1 VGREEVPP
9 PAPEN
14 EGGIWA
20 ERDAAAGGAP
30 SRSEGGLQAERD
42 ITAGRDVAGRDI
54 NTTHIGLS
62 ESAILRLLLIVG
74 LLVFFAT
81 ACSFTA
87 GAAAA
92 ATIMSTLQQPS
103 PVSFNA
109 AQQMEQKLA
118 ELSAL
123 PPGAPFTVQFSETE
137 VNSYFHFKVADSLG
151 LENGQAR
158 LVGDDQLAVTGGL
171 EAMGGRQVMA
181 IFDIQPGEEQTLHL
195 ASAAVQVLNTNS
207 PLGWAAVPT
216 FLLKDMETQANETL
230 AGNYIINHLEAITL
244 PEPGDPAGQPGWL
257 LSGVSTE

>member
-1 VGREEVPP
+1 VGREEAPP

-14 EGGIWA
+14 EGGIGA